1 MYFGGS
7 SFAAA
12 PFGSSGGISIRAA
25 VTGSRVNLS
34 SGSPTIIGKVVV
46 TLSGNRIN
54 AAIGNVVTRVDQQV
68 PVTGN
73 RINLATGTVD
83 VISWNPIPPGVNQTW
98 VPIDPLNP

>member
-12 PFGSSGGISIRAA
+12 PFGATAGQSIRAA
-25 VTGSRVNLS
+25 VSGSRVNLS
-34 SGSPTIIGKVVV
+34 TGSPTIIGKVVV

-54 AAIGNVVTRVDQQV
+54 ATIGNVTTRVDQQV
-68 PVTGN
+68 AVTGN

-83 VISWNPIPPGVNQTW
+83 VISWNPIPPGVSQTW
-98 VPIDPLNP
+98 VEIDPLNP

>member
-12 PFGSSGGISIRAA
+12 PFGSSGGISIRAS
-25 VTGSRVNLS
+25 VSGSRVNLNT
-34 SGSPTIIGKVVV
+34 GSPSIIGKVVV

-54 AAIGNVVTRVDQQV
+54 ATIGNVTTRVDQQV
-68 PVTGN
+68 AVTGN

>member
-12 PFGSSGGISIRAA
+12 PFGSSGGISIRAV
-25 VTGSRVNLS
+25 VTGNRVNLS
-34 SGSPTIIGKVVV
+34 TGSPTITGGVVI
-46 TLSGNRIN
+46 TLS
-54 AAIGNVVTRVDQQV
+54 
-68 PVTGN
+68 GN

>member
-12 PFGSSGGISIRAA
+12 PFGSSGGISIRAS
-25 VTGSRVNLS
+25 VSGSRVNLNT
-34 SGSPTIIGKVVV
+34 GSPSIIGKVVV

-54 AAIGNVVTRVDQQV
+54 ATIGNVTTRVDQQV
-68 PVTGN
+68 AVTGN

-83 VISWNPIPPGVNQTW
+83 VISWNPIPPGVSQTW
-98 VPIDPLNP
+98 VEIDPLNP

>member
-12 PFGSSGGISIRAA
+12 PFGSSGGISIRASI
-25 VTGSRVNLS
+25 TGSRVNLN
-34 SGSPTIIGKVVV
+34 SGSPVIIGKVVV

-54 AAIGNVVTRVDQQV
+54 ATIGNVTTRVDQQV

-73 RINLATGTVD
+73 RINLATGSVD
-83 VISWNPIPPGVNQTW
+83 VISWTPIPPGVSQTW
-98 VPIDPLNP
+98 VEIDPLNP

>member
-25 VTGSRVNLS
+25 VTGSRVNLN

>member
-34 SGSPTIIGKVVV
+34 SGSPVIIGKALVVL
-46 TLSGNRIN
+46 TGSRIN
-54 AAIGNVVTRVDQQV
+54 ATIGNVTTRVDQQV

-83 VISWNPIPPGVNQTW
+83 VI
-98 VPIDPLNP
+98 

>member
-25 VTGSRVNLS
+25 VSGNRVNLS
-34 SGSPTIIGKVVV
+34 TGSPTITGGVVI

-54 AAIGNVVTRVDQQV
+54 ATIGNVTTRVDQQV
-68 PVTGN
+68 AVTGN

>member
-12 PFGSSGGISIRAA
+12 PFGATAGQSIRVAFILLPE
-25 VTGSRVNLS
+25 RVITT
-34 SGSPTIIGKVVV
+34 P
-46 TLSGNRIN
+46 
-54 AAIGNVVTRVDQQV
+54 

-83 VISWNPIPPGVNQTW
+83 VISWNPIPPGVSQTW
-98 VPIDPLNP
+98 VEIDPLNP

>member
-7 SFAAA
+7 SFSAA
-12 PFGSSGGISIRAA
+12 PFGATAGQSIRAL
-25 VTGSRVNLS
+25 VSGSRVNLS
-34 SGSPTIIGKVVV
+34 TGSPTITGGVVI

-54 AAIGNVVTRVDQQV
+54 ASIGNVTTRVDQV
-68 PVTGN
+68 FTVSGN

>member
-12 PFGSSGGISIRAA
+12 PFGSSGGISIRA
-25 VTGSRVNLS
+25 VVSGSRVNLS
-34 SGSPTIIGKVVV
+34 TGSPIIIGKVVV

-54 AAIGNVVTRVDQQV
+54 ATIGNVTTRVDQQV
-68 PVTGN
+68 TISGN

-83 VISWNPIPPGVNQTW
+83 VISWNPIPPGVSQTW
-98 VPIDPLNP
+98 VDIDPLNP

>member
-34 SGSPTIIGKVVV
+34 SGSPTIVGKVVV

>member
-34 SGSPTIIGKVVV
+34 SGSPTIVGKVVV

-68 PVTGN
+68 AVTGN

>member
-12 PFGSSGGISIRAA
+12 PFGSSGGISIRAS
-25 VTGSRVNLS
+25 VSGSRVNLNT
-34 SGSPTIIGKVVV
+34 GSPSIIGKVVV

-54 AAIGNVVTRVDQQV
+54 ATIGNVVTRVDQQV
-68 PVTGN
+68 AVTGN

>member
-25 VTGSRVNLS
+25 VTGSRVNLNT
-34 SGSPTIIGKVVV
+34 GSPVIIGKVVV

-54 AAIGNVVTRVDQQV
+54 ATIGNVTTRVDQQV
-68 PVTGN
+68 TVSDN

-83 VISWNPIPPGVNQTW
+83 VISWNPIPPGVSQTW
-98 VPIDPLNP
+98 VEIDPLNP

>member
-25 VTGSRVNLS
+25 VTGSRVNLNT
-34 SGSPTIIGKVVV
+34 GSPVIIGKVVV

-54 AAIGNVVTRVDQQV
+54 ATIGNVTTRVDQQV
-68 PVTGN
+68 AVTGN

-83 VISWNPIPPGVNQTW
+83 VISWNPIPPGVSQTW
-98 VPIDPLNP
+98 VEIDPLNP

>member
-12 PFGSSGGISIRAA
+12 PFGSSGGISIRAV

-34 SGSPTIIGKVVV
+34 SGSPAIVGKALVI
-46 TLSGNRIN
+46 LSGSRIN
-54 AAIGNVVTRVDQQV
+54 ATIGNVTTRVDQQV

-73 RINLATGTVD
+73 RINLATSTVD
-83 VISWNPIPPGVNQTW
+83 VISWNPIPPGVSQTW
-98 VPIDPLNP
+98 VEIDPLNP

>member
-12 PFGSSGGISIRAA
+12 PFGSSGGISIRAVVA
-25 VTGSRVNLS
+25 GNRLNLS
-34 SGSPTIIGKVVV
+34 TGSPTIIGKVVV

-54 AAIGNVVTRVDQQV
+54 ATIGNVTTRVDQQV
-68 PVTGN
+68 SVTGN

-83 VISWNPIPPGVNQTW
+83 VISWNPIVPGATSTW
-98 VPIDPLNP
+98 VPIDPNNP

>member
-25 VTGSRVNLS
+25 VTGSRVNLNT
-34 SGSPTIIGKVVV
+34 GSPVIIGKVVV
-46 TLSGNRIN
+46 TLS
-54 AAIGNVVTRVDQQV
+54 
-68 PVTGN
+68 GN

-83 VISWNPIPPGVNQTW
+83 VISWNPIPPGVSQTW
-98 VPIDPLNP
+98 VEIDPLNP

>member
-7 SFAAA
+7 SFSAA
-12 PFGSSGGISIRAA
+12 PFGATAGQSIRAS
-25 VTGSRVNLS
+25 VSGSRVNLS
-34 SGSPTIIGKVVV
+34 TGSPTITGGVVI

-54 AAIGNVVTRVDQQV
+54 ASIGNVTTRVDQV
-68 PVTGN
+68 YTVSGN

>member
-25 VTGSRVNLS
+25 VTGSRVNLN
-34 SGSPTIIGKVVV
+34 SGSPVIIGKVVV

-54 AAIGNVVTRVDQQV
+54 ATIGNVTTRVDQQV
-68 PVTGN
+68 AVTGN
-73 RINLATGTVD
+73 RISRATGTVD
-83 VISWNPIPPGVNQTW
+83 VISWDPVPPGVNQTW

>member
-34 SGSPTIIGKVVV
+34 TGSPTIIGKVVV

-54 AAIGNVVTRVDQQV
+54 ATIGNVVTRVDQQV
-68 PVTGN
+68 AVTGN

-83 VISWNPIPPGVNQTW
+83 VISWNPIPPGVSQTW
-98 VPIDPLNP
+98 VDIDPLNP

>member
-34 SGSPTIIGKVVV
+34 SGSPVIIGKVVV

-54 AAIGNVVTRVDQQV
+54 ATIGNVTTQINRRVT
-68 PVTGN
+68 VTGN

-83 VISWNPIPPGVNQTW
+83 VISWNPVPPGVKQTW

>member
-12 PFGSSGGISIRAA
+12 PFGSSGGISIRA
-25 VTGSRVNLS
+25 VITGNRVNLS
-34 SGSPTIIGKVVV
+34 TGSPTIIGKVVV

-54 AAIGNVVTRVDQQV
+54 ATIGNVTTRVDQQV
-68 PVTGN
+68 TVSGN

-98 VPIDPLNP
+98 VSIDPLNP

>member
-25 VTGSRVNLS
+25 VTGSRVNLN
-34 SGSPTIIGKVVV
+34 SGSPVIIGKAVVV
-46 TLSGNRIN
+46 ISGSRIN
-54 AAIGNVVTRVDQQV
+54 ATIGNVTTRVDQQV

-73 RINLATGTVD
+73 RINLATGTAN
-83 VISWNPIPPGVNQTW
+83 VISWNPIVPGATGTW
-98 VPIDPLNP
+98 VPIDPNNP

>member
-34 SGSPTIIGKVVV
+34 SGSPVIIGKA
-46 TLSGNRIN
+46 LSCSYRKQNKCN
-54 AAIGNVVTRVDQQV
+54 N
-68 PVTGN
+68 
-73 RINLATGTVD
+73 
-83 VISWNPIPPGVNQTW
+83 W
-98 VPIDPLNP
+98 

>member
-34 SGSPTIIGKVVV
+34 TGSPTIIGKVVV

-54 AAIGNVVTRVDQQV
+54 ATIGNVTTRIDKRVD
-68 PVTGN
+68 VTGI
-73 RINLATGTVD
+73 RINLATSTVD
-83 VISWNPIPPGVNQTW
+83 VISWNPIPPGVSQTW
-98 VPIDPLNP
+98 VEIDPLNP

>member
-25 VTGSRVNLS
+25 ATGSRVNLN
-34 SGSPTIIGKVVV
+34 SGSPVIVGKALVIV
-46 TLSGNRIN
+46 SGSRIN
-54 AAIGNVVTRVDQQV
+54 ATIGNVTTRVDQQV
-68 PVTGN
+68 TVTGN
-73 RINLATGTVD
+73 RINLASGSVS
-83 VISWNPIPPGVNQTW
+83 VISWNPIDPNATGVW

>member
-34 SGSPTIIGKVVV
+34 SGSPVIIGKALVVL
-46 TLSGNRIN
+46 TGSRIN
-54 AAIGNVVTRVDQQV
+54 ATIGNVTTRVDQQV
-68 PVTGN
+68 AVTGN
-73 RINLATGTVD
+73 RINLATGTVN
-83 VISWNPIPPGVNQTW
+83 VISWNPIVPGATGTW
-98 VPIDPLNP
+98 VPIDPNNP